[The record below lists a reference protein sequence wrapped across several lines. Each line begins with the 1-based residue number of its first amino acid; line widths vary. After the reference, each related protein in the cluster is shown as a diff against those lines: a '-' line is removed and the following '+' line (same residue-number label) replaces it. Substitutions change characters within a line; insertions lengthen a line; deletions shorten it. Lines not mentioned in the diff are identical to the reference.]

1 MSSDS
6 KLSILGVKS
15 GHAIIDL
22 TLLVAEELPCA
33 WSSHVPYQQHT
44 YNYFADN
51 TERAEAPLFSHHGPY
66 QTRTLVIDEH
76 TGTHF
81 DAPAHFIPE
90 LSTGLPHAGI
100 AGSTYANMVSLEQLS
115 GPAAVIDVP
124 IDLPGGSNG
133 VSPMIPPEIIENFE
147 KKHGRLQ
154 PDDIPLFRTGWDRFY
169 LSGEIGKKYNYGPM
183 IQKSDHGWPSPDVD
197 AMQLLLDRGVRCIGT
212 DAPSMGSVQNGA
224 PVHQLALATG
234 AVFIEALANLNEL
247 PDRGSWFMFAPL
259 NLARGTGAPG
269 RAFAIIPKQGNG
281 VS

>member
-1 MSSDS
+1 MSTES
-6 KLSILGVKS
+6 KLS
-15 GHAIIDL
+15 GHGLKQSQSIIDL

-33 WSSHVPYQQHT
+33 WSSHVPYQQRT

-51 TERAEAPLFSHHGPY
+51 TKRAEAPLFSRVGPY

-90 LSTGLPHAGI
+90 PSTGLPHAGE
-100 AGSTYANMVSLEQLS
+100 AGHTYANMVSLDQLS

-124 IDLPGGSNG
+124 ADLPGGANG
-133 VSPMIPPEIIENFE
+133 VSPIIPVSVVEDFE

-154 PDDIPLFRTGWDRFY
+154 PNDVVLFRSNWDRFY
-169 LSGEIGKKYNYGPM
+169 LPGEPGKKYNYGPM
-183 IQKSDHGWPSPDVD
+183 ILKSDHGWPAPDVEV
-197 AMQLLLDRGVRCIGT
+197 MQLLLDRGIRCIGT
-212 DAPSMGSVQNGA
+212 DGSSMGPVHNGA
-224 PVHQLALATG
+224 PVHQLALSTG
-234 AVFIEALANLNEL
+234 AVFIESLANLKKL

-269 RAFAIIPKQGNG
+269 RAFAIVENNGNG

>member
-1 MSSDS
+1 MSADN
-6 KLSILGVKS
+6 KLSIHGVKS
-15 GHAIIDL
+15 DQSIIDL

-33 WSSHVPYQQHT
+33 WSSHVPFQQRT
-44 YNYFADN
+44 FNYFADN
-51 TERAEAPLFSHHGPY
+51 TERAEAPLFSRVGPY

-90 LSTGLPHAGI
+90 IGTGLPHEGV

-115 GPAAVIDVP
+115 GPAAVIDIP
-124 IDLPGGSNG
+124 ADLPGGSDG
-133 VSPMIPPEIIENFE
+133 VSPIIPPSIIEDFE

-154 PDDIPLFRTGWDRFY
+154 PDDVVLFRTNWDRFY
-169 LSGEIGKKYNYGPM
+169 LPGEAGKKYNYGPM
-183 IQKSDHGWPSPDVD
+183 ILKSGHGWPAPDVE

-212 DAPSMGSVQNGA
+212 DGPSMGPVHNGA

-234 AVFIEALANLNEL
+234 AVFIEALANLNKL

-269 RAFAIIPKQGNG
+269 RAFAIVPKHVNG
-281 VS
+281 IS